1 MDAAPSRTECI
12 AHLRELIDDVD
23 VAMLTT
29 RSAHGHLLS
38 RPLQTQMTEFDGDI
52 WFMTSRRSEKV
63 AEMNANPEVNVAYG
77 SRSKNTYV
85 SISGRAVIRRDKA
98 RIDRMWSPAYAVFF
112 PKGKDDPDITL
123 VRIEVRS
130 AEYWD
135 GPGSLVGKALSFALT
150 AVTGDPG
157 TMGENATMVLRGRN
171 RNQVTVDDEVRRMRG
186 SPKRA
191 LRRAATAKQKVAA
204 KKTSAARKT
213 TKKAAA
219 RKSTKLPMKKA
230 VGKAVKNARK
240 TTKKAAPRKAVRK
253 ATPKSASR
261 PVVRKPV
268 ATKTARK
275 AVQATRK
282 RAAVSKTAVS
292 RTGRAARR

>member
-12 AHLRELIDDVD
+12 ERLRELIDDVD

-29 RSAHGHLLS
+29 RSAHAHLLS

-63 AEMNANPEVNVAYG
+63 AEMKASPEVNVSYA

-85 SISGRAVIRRDKA
+85 SVSGRAVIRRDKA
-98 RIDRMWSPAYAVFF
+98 RIDRMWSPAHAVFF

-150 AVTGDPG
+150 AVTGDPAD
-157 TMGENATMVLRGRN
+157 MGENATMVLRGRN
-171 RNQVTVDDEVRRMRG
+171 RNQVTVDETVRRMRG

-191 LRRAATAKQKVAA
+191 LRRAATARKKVAV
-204 KKTSAARKT
+204 KKT
-213 TKKAAA
+213 AAA
-219 RKSTKLPMKKA
+219 RKSPRKTARKT
-230 VGKAVKNARK
+230 VGKAAKKASSASKTARK
-240 TTKKAAPRKAVRK
+240 PVARKAAKKAAPRKAVRK
-253 ATPKSASR
+253 SATKAAKR
-261 PVVRKPV
+261 PAVRK
-268 ATKTARK
+268 AAAKKTARK
-275 AVQATRK
+275 AVRSTRQ
-282 RAAVSKTAVS
+282 
-292 RTGRAARR
+292 RAARRKS